1 MMAILSIPVAA
12 TKAFLDLFFGTD
24 PLEISRFTRRGQA
37 EYFAM
42 MTR

>member
-12 TKAFLDLFFGTD
+12 TKAIFDLFFGID
-24 PLEISRFTRRGQA
+24 AQEINRFTRRGQA

-42 MTR
+42 MVR